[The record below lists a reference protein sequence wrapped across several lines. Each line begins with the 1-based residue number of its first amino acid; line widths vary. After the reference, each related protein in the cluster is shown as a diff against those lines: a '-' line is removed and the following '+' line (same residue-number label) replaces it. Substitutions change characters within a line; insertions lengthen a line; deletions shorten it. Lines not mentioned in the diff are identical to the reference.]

1 MNVVERN
8 RATGR
13 EGGGG
18 VEMQE
23 EGGRKRRR
31 KAWGDFWYSRVRP
44 SFLEAK
50 NSIPHKKFTASGTNR
65 FDRDMYCK

>member
-1 MNVVERN
+1 MMNVVERN

-31 KAWGDFWYSRVRP
+31 KAWGDF
-44 SFLEAK
+44 
-50 NSIPHKKFTASGTNR
+50 
-65 FDRDMYCK
+65 